1 MKIGFFG
8 NNCKHKYTIKEQRLI
23 DVGLDVGPRKIVIYV
38 CEKCGKEK
46 IKFV

>member
-1 MKIGFFG
+1 MKIGLFG
-8 NNCKHKYTIKEQRLI
+8 NVCKHEYTIKEQRLI
-23 DVGLDVGPRKIVIYV
+23 DVGRRKMVIYV